1 MQEVVEDPR
10 FKRHRTVPWELG
22 RLYCG
27 SIVRHRPRIK
37 SHPRLIASLRAAVT
51 SPCRRSPYTAHRRSC
66 IRALSV
72 YNQTVGCNNS
82 SLPAPCASRMH
93 YSALCALL
101 AISGLA
107 SASPVTYTIDP
118 NHTHPEFEA
127 DHLGVSI
134 WRGLFKRTSG
144 TIILDSAAQTG
155 SLDVAIDVASVEF
168 GNDKLNEEAVNSIA
182 PPIFEARKFPT
193 AYYKGT
199 LGGFVNGSPTTV
211 AGFLTLHGI
220 TRPLALQIDSFKC
233 VVDLPATQKH
243 VCGADAVGTFNR
255 ANFGITVGQKYGFK
269 MEVTL
274 HIQVEAFR
282 VE

>member
-1 MQEVVEDPR
+1 MN
-10 FKRHRTVPWELG
+10 
-22 RLYCG
+22 Y
-27 SIVRHRPRIK
+27 
-37 SHPRLIASLRAAVT
+37 AA
-51 SPCRRSPYTAHRRSC
+51 
-66 IRALSV
+66 
-72 YNQTVGCNNS
+72 
-82 SLPAPCASRMH
+82 H
-93 YSALCALL
+93 YALL

-107 SASPVTYTIDP
+107 SASPVTYSIDP

-127 DHLGVSI
+127 DHLGGVSI

-144 TIILDSAAQTG
+144 TIILDVAAQTG
-155 SLDVAIDVASVEF
+155 TLDVAIDIASVEF
-168 GNDKLNEEAVNSIA
+168 GNDKLNEEAVNSTA
-182 PPIFEARKFPT
+182 PPIFEAQKYPT

-199 LGGFVNGSPTTV
+199 LAGFINGSPTKV
-211 AGFLTLHGI
+211 EGFLTLHGI
-220 TRPLALQIDSFKC
+220 TKPVVLRIDSFKC

-255 ANFGITVGQKYGFK
+255 ANFGITIGQRFGFK